1 MAPSWGRRAGALLL
15 LSLALTGCGVEARR
29 ARPLRVVATIAPL
42 ADWAREVGATR
53 VDVETIVPTG
63 IDPRTFEPSV
73 EQRRAIRVADVV
85 LLNGLGLEPWLDQIL
100 EQMNASGAMVLDISQ
115 FVGPRTERVAPLDD
129 EPRGAL
135 RARPSPQLLPAP
147 VYSSYLWLDPG
158 LAMVAVDL
166 IAQTLIRADP
176 GGLGLYRQNAERYKG
191 DLENLDGRL
200 QRQIVGWEWR
210 SLLGRDRFLYPFA
223 RHYGLHVEVLEDDT
237 RLPFFSAR
245 QPLVLDQ
252 WAVPTQQPLSVAA
265 ERPVLILNPIGN
277 PQYMSLMESS
287 VLSMT
292 AVMARP

>member
-1 MAPSWGRRAGALLL
+1 MAPSWGRRAAALLL
-15 LSLALTGCGVEARR
+15 LSLVLTGCGVEARR

-53 VDVETIVPTG
+53 VDVETVVPTG
-63 IDPRTFEPSV
+63 VDPRTFEPSD

-85 LLNGLGLEPWLDQIL
+85 LMNGLGLEPWLDQIL
-100 EQMNASGAMVLDISQ
+100 EQMSTSGAMVLDLSQ
-115 FVGPRTERVAPLDD
+115 FVGPRTEHVSPPDD
-129 EPRGAL
+129 EPRGAF

-166 IAQTLIRADP
+166 IAQTLVRADP
-176 GGLGLYRQNAERYKG
+176 GGLGVYRQNAERYKG
-191 DLENLDGRL
+191 DLENLDGVIRREIA
-200 QRQIVGWEWR
+200 QWDWR

-237 RLPFFSAR
+237 RLPFFAAR
-245 QPLVLDQ
+245 QPIVLDQ
-252 WAVPTQQPLSVAA
+252 WAIPAQQPVSVAA
-265 ERPVLILNPIGN
+265 DRPVLVLNPLGN
-277 PQYMSLMESS
+277 SRYIALMESS

-292 AVMARP
+292 AVMAGP

>member
-1 MAPSWGRRAGALLL
+1 MAPSWGRRAAALLL
-15 LSLALTGCGVEARR
+15 LSLALAGCGVEARQ
-29 ARPLRVVATIAPL
+29 ARPVRVVATIAPL

-53 VDVETIVPTG
+53 VTVETIVPTG
-63 IDPRTFEPSV
+63 VDPRTIEPSG
-73 EQRRAIRVADVV
+73 EQRRAIRAADVV

-100 EQMNASGAMVLDISQ
+100 ERMNASRVMVLDISQ
-115 FVGPRTERVAPLDD
+115 FVGPRTELVSPPD
-129 EPRGAL
+129 EELPGPF

-176 GGLGLYRQNAERYKG
+176 AGLSLYRQNAERYKG
-191 DLENLDGRL
+191 DLENLDGGIR
-200 QRQIVGWEWR
+200 RQVVRWEWR

-223 RHYGLHVEVLEDDT
+223 RHYGLHVEVLEDDR

-252 WAVPTQQPLSVAA
+252 WALPAQQPMAA
-265 ERPVLILNPIGN
+265 AMERPVLVLNPLGN
-277 PQYMSLMESS
+277 PRYISLMESS

-292 AVMARP
+292 AVMTRP